1 MILKYDLFD
10 IVSVA
15 IMNNEPIVIVEGKDD
30 YQIYQTIADDVNP
43 NIKVYQVNEFED
55 YEEGCTGVIK
65 CIERLQ
71 SKFEERVDNIHKIL
85 GVIDRDVRP
94 FRNEMPEL
102 RGLFATKHYSI
113 ETYFATQENLQKLIS
128 KITYSPIQE
137 ITDDLLTF
145 VQVDFLN
152 SIDIL
157 FLLSLEAL
165 KNACEID
172 YDKQVGY
179 DDAVGKITDRS
190 FLNSVFPFIDA
201 KKEDLYRFG
210 AAFGISIRE
219 IKLIAKGKWYLYWFL
234 HQTYPKIR
242 ELKESCRNSLFPQCR
257 SCRVGNYNNCLLK
270 MKQEKYRLDMLY
282 DDILMFVDKF
292 ECADIIDAFQRLN

>member
-1 MILKYDLFD
+1 MVLKYDLFD

-15 IMNNEPIVIVEGKDD
+15 IMSNEAIVIVEGKDD
-30 YQIYQTIADDVNP
+30 YQVYQTIADDVNP

-71 SKFEERVDNIHKIL
+71 PKFAERAGNINKIL
-85 GVIDRDVRP
+85 GIIDRDVRP
-94 FRNEMPEL
+94 FRNDIPEL
-102 RGLFATKHYSI
+102 LGLFVTKHYSI
-113 ETYFATQENLQKLIS
+113 ETYFATQENLRKLIS
-128 KITYSPIQE
+128 KITYSPVQDIS
-137 ITDDLLTF
+137 DDLLAF
-145 VQVDFLN
+145 VQADFLN
-152 SIDIL
+152 SIGIL

-172 YDKQVGY
+172 YDKQVCY

-190 FLNSVFPFIDA
+190 FQNSILPLIDA
-201 KKEDLYRFG
+201 KKDDLYNF
-210 AAFGISIRE
+210 AAIFGISINE

-234 HQTYPKIR
+234 QQTYPKIR
-242 ELKESCRNSLFPQCR
+242 VLKESCRNSLFSQCR

-292 ECADIIDAFQRLN
+292 ECADIIGAFQRLN